1 MFLTIFSDEKHLSKI
16 IASISG
22 KSTRK
27 ALIEPKTLF
36 KGQLVPFTD
45 NFWPAEIRLINQLD

>member
-1 MFLTIFSDEKHLSKI
+1 MFLTIFSDEKHLSMI

-22 KSTRK
+22 KSAKK

-36 KGQLVPFTD
+36 NGQLVHFSD
-45 NFWPAEIRLINQLD
+45 KFLAG